1 MPQTLRMS
9 PQYQLKGE
17 QRLVQKLKLIGRI
30 KLGQFLSLPENDF
43 KRYINK
49 VEGDPLFQKLRYQY
63 HLISCRKFPQI
74 LSKSSSLEFKEALV
88 PQPENTEVGE
98 IIEKDP
104 QVLTILK
111 KIGDVVGIEKFRK
124 FLYGKEINIK
134 EIIRECNLSSGQ
146 TKIFKDFINRFQLR
160 SILASSSSLS
170 SFDFSPR
177 SRTHRI
183 ASLEKKGDKLLI
195 CPLEK
200 ESYLIKGKYLIDYD
214 RFGEMIKRKE
224 IVSSRASKISDFFKK
239 LDLIN
244 RRTTAIY
251 QVICHLK
258 EIQSQFFQSGDSE
271 QLLPLTQS
279 ELARRMKVN
288 PSTISRSIANKS
300 IITPQKEEKPLKF
313 FFYKGKVQNLL
324 YKVFQQEKEERER
337 RILFKSFTDEMIQ
350 KRLEKE
356 YQVKLSR
363 RSVSKYRQVMQIPS
377 SYQRDKVKAKSFSAD
392 NNNRIKEN
400 TR

>member
-17 QRLVQKLKLIGRI
+17 QCLVQKLKLIGRI

-43 KRYINK
+43 KKYINE
-49 VEGDPLFQKLRYQY
+49 VERDPLFQKLRYQY

-74 LSKSSSLEFKEALV
+74 LSESPSLEFKEALV
-88 PQPENTEVGE
+88 PQPENTEVEE
-98 IIEKDP
+98 IMEKDP
-104 QVLTILK
+104 QLLIILK
-111 KIGDVVGIEKFRK
+111 KIGDIVGIEKFRK

-134 EIIRECNLSSGQ
+134 EIIKECNLSSCQ
-146 TKIFKDFINRFQLR
+146 IKIFKEFINRFQLR
-160 SILASSSSLS
+160 NILTSSSSLS

-177 SRTHRI
+177 SRTHTI
-183 ASLEKKGDKLLI
+183 ASLEKKGGKLLI

-214 RFGEMIKRKE
+214 RFGEMIERKE
-224 IVSSRASKISDFFKK
+224 LVPSRASKISNFFKK

-244 RRTTAIY
+244 RRTTTIY

-258 EIQSQFFQSGDSE
+258 EIQSQFFQSGNSE

-279 ELARRMKVN
+279 ELARRMKVH

-313 FFYKGKVQNLL
+313 FFYKGRVQNFL

-337 RILFKSFTDEMIQ
+337 GIILKPLTDEMIQ
-350 KRLEKE
+350 RRLEKE
-356 YQVKLSR
+356 YQIKLSR
-363 RSVSKYRQVMQIPS
+363 RSISKYRQVMQIPS
-377 SYQRDKVKAKSFSAD
+377 SYQRDKVKVKPFCAD

-400 TR
+400 IR